1 MGIYSKTYLPTACGA
16 CRGDRAPLFRDI
28 VADMIKPGGKALGTV
43 PAPTHGFVGRE
54 DELEFVSTLLTSG
67 PHRLITLAGP
77 GGIGKTRLAD
87 ETVRRVKAQGLRV
100 HWVPLARLPVDAEYV
115 QVERATASAVIS
127 ADFSN
132 RPTFDALEASLRG
145 VDGAARSDRVL
156 LVLDNAEHVLDALR
170 TMIERLLDRLPNLV
184 IMATSRS
191 PVAWRDEY
199 LHVVRQLSASDA
211 LMMFRQRTELI
222 GRAVEWSAKDTATA
236 AEICKHIQYH
246 PLYIQLAV
254 GRLRYQ
260 ALTDLCNELTGR
272 ADDKRLEW
280 TTGARAGADARH
292 LGITNVIAWSYQLCS
307 EKEKLL
313 FTRLSA
319 FAPAGDINLDD
330 TDDAAD
336 AGAGLD
342 AVIAVCSDD
351 EHPNEDS
358 GDEEQVKL
366 STREIAGLLESLAD
380 KSLVTIHITASG
392 QRYSM
397 PETLRVYAW
406 DRLRDNGPCEPTRL
420 ARRHLAYYRDRV
432 AQAAHNWFSAHEREL
447 VQWARSA
454 WGNIV
459 AAIEAS
465 ITVEG
470 EAAAGLEMCRGLI
483 TLRVPFVRGSIRD
496 IRSLSERCL
505 DASRALTPQPI
516 DLQIELKA
524 ALAWLAIRSGQ
535 GPEATSLINEV
546 IPHHLSDSTDWL
558 NHPELDRGLPPI
570 IELAEGTRL
579 FLSDED
585 ERAILVIRRARVK
598 FHDVGDPAEVF
609 AGMFGALAAALL
621 GSAAEAHQIARC
633 AVDHA
638 EASGATGATSWV
650 KLAWAVTLTKHGDPH
665 EAAAVL
671 RDTLSYQLAFGDQ
684 WGAMWSAVLRT
695 WALERMIVGDDPD
708 RDWKLANE
716 IAQILG
722 GTETLR
728 RHLGVDITS
737 MGCFAKMSLQA
748 ETSAHAVLGD
758 EKFAAE
764 MARGAELDPHTNDVH
779 RLALGEPV
787 LTVDPSPSEVARH
800 GGRTAP
806 NSPLKY
812 VATPW
817 EKLSTTEQEVAVLA
831 AAGNSNAKIA
841 RHRQTSVRTVD
852 RQISSVLDKLG
863 IRSRHRIAEFVPDH
877 LRPQQRRLR

>member
-1 MGIYSKTYLPTACGA
+1 
-16 CRGDRAPLFRDI
+16 
-28 VADMIKPGGKALGTV
+28 MIKPGGKALGSV

-54 DELEFVSTLLTSG
+54 DELELVSTLLTSG

-87 ETVRRVKAQGLRV
+87 EAARRVKAQGLRV

-132 RPTFDALEASLRG
+132 RSTFDALEASLRG
-145 VDGAARSDRVL
+145 VDGAVHNGRVL
-156 LVLDNAEHVLDALR
+156 LVLDNGEHLLDALR
-170 TMIERLLDRLPNLV
+170 TLIERLLDRLPNLV

-199 LHVVRQLSASDA
+199 LHVVRQLSASEA

-222 GRAVEWSAKDTATA
+222 GRAVEWSAKNTATA

-246 PLYIQLAV
+246 PLYIRLAV

-319 FAPAGDINLDD
+319 FAPAGDINPDD

-342 AVIAVCSDD
+342 AIIAVCSDD
-351 EHPNEDS
+351 EHQTEDS
-358 GDEEQVKL
+358 GDEEQVRL

-406 DRLRDNGPCEPTRL
+406 DRLRDDGPGEPTRL
-420 ARRHLAYYRDRV
+420 ARRHLAYYRDQV
-432 AQAAHNWFSAHEREL
+432 ASAADNWFSPREREL
-447 VQWARSA
+447 VRWARSA

-459 AAIEAS
+459 AAIETS
-465 ITVEG
+465 ITVQG
-470 EAAAGLEMCRGLI
+470 EAAAGLEICRGLI
-483 TLRVPFVRGSIRD
+483 TLRIPFVRGSIRD
-496 IRSLSERCL
+496 IRGLAEGCL
-505 DASRALTPQPI
+505 EASRALTPQPT

-535 GPEATSLINEV
+535 GPEAARLLNEV
-546 IPHHLSDSTDWL
+546 IPHHLSDPDGTDWL
-558 NHPELDRGLPPI
+558 NHPEQDRGLPPV
-570 IELAEGTRL
+570 IELVEGTRL

-585 ERAILVIRRARVK
+585 ERAIPVTRRARAK
-598 FHDVGDPAEVF
+598 FHDIGDPVEVF
-609 AGMFGALAAALL
+609 AGMFGAMAAALL

-638 EASGATGATSWV
+638 EASGATWAASWV

-671 RDTLSYQLAFGDQ
+671 RDTLSYQLSFGDQ

-695 WALERMIVGDDPD
+695 WALERMIVGEDPD

-716 IAQILG
+716 IAHILG

-728 RHLGVDITS
+728 RYLGVDITS
-737 MGCFAKMSLQA
+737 MGCFAKMCLQA
-748 ETSAHAVLGD
+748 ETSAREVLGA

-764 MARGAELDPHTNDVH
+764 MARGAELNPHTNDVH

-787 LTVDPSPSEVARH
+787 LTVDPSPREVARH
-800 GGRTAP
+800 GGRTTQ

-817 EKLSTTEQEVAVLA
+817 EKLSATEQEVAVLA

-841 RHRQTSVRTVD
+841 RHRQTSVKTVD
-852 RQISSVLDKLG
+852 RQISSVLDKLD
-863 IRSRHRIAEFVPDH
+863 IPNRHHIAEFVPDH
-877 LRPQQRRLR
+877 LRAQQRRLR